1 MLKFFRTIRKKLIEH
16 LAVGQAGD
24 NVQKPVSPAGRY
36 LLYAIG
42 EILLIENMYE
52 RVGNNIEDQF
62 QIYNRHI
69 KAHTNAETLDIRFT
83 YDESTMVNNDEFINT
98 FSRMSVHWSGL
109 VYFLDDINRRARE
122 LKEKM
127 GVTELSVMQ
136 KPK

>member
-24 NVQKPVSPAGRY
+24 NVQKVSPAGRY

-62 QIYNRHI
+62 QIHNRHI

-83 YDESTMVNNDEFINT
+83 YDESAMVNDDEFINT
-98 FSRMSVHWSGL
+98 FSRMSVHWRGL